1 MYPTPCT
8 PHPTPYTR
16 RQSVLYLPEPLV
28 VSRNESINGTLSL
41 APNAR
46 NHRDLDFVLSYTHK
60 GKIEG
65 TKSDTREYKMR

>member
-1 MYPTPCT
+1 
-8 PHPTPYTR
+8 
-16 RQSVLYLPEPLV
+16 LV